1 VTTEVRG
8 IWLQVVGW
16 AEANAGL
23 CWVLVGDWLGQVV
36 ADNSQGGGWPPM
48 GDTANMNDF
57 LLYQKKKKKK
67 GILEKHFFI
76 IAFMGKMEELFLTF
90 FLFFY
95 FFYFLF
101 LREITMLHFR
111 GILCN
116 CGSTK
121 L

>member
-67 GILEKHFFI
+67 GYSRKTFFYYCIHGEDGRVIPYLFFI
-76 IAFMGKMEELFLTF
+76 FLF
-90 FLFFY
+90 FLFFIFKRNNY
-95 FFYFLF
+95 ASF
-101 LREITMLHFR
+101 
-111 GILCN
+111 
-116 CGSTK
+116 
-121 L
+121 

>member
-1 VTTEVRG
+1 VTAEVRG

-67 GILEKHFFI
+67 KGILEKHFFI

-90 FLFFY
+90 FFIFLFFL
-95 FFYFLF
+95 FFIFKRNNYASF
-101 LREITMLHFR
+101 
-111 GILCN
+111 
-116 CGSTK
+116 
-121 L
+121 